1 MYSTPE
7 DAGVVWE
14 KLKPISEKVT
24 IAAKPTS
31 KIVRVLPMQKL
42 EEAKLPFDA
51 VEQWQS

>member
-31 KIVRVLPMQKL
+31 KIVRVLPMKKL
-42 EEAKLPFDA
+42 EKR
-51 VEQWQS
+51 